1 MARQSRRQSAG
12 RRHARRWGTLPLRPR
27 ARWFVCG
34 ESAALGAAKV
44 SSLWAAAARWARPS
58 SRSGRRPRSVNLIR
72 VTLDSRAVRW
82 SGLPMPHRRTFADAI
97 VASAHSDRPALRHPA
112 FAWPLKPAPGPWA
125 TPPDPMV
132 QQDRLGREDQVGT
145 VSQCQRPAGGRAAR
159 RGETSIASSPPS
171 WPAKPCAVFRPP
183 VEAALPAARWARPST
198 RSGRRPRSVNL
209 TVPTP
214 GWRPGGSAW
223 RDKHRVIAAIVAGEA
238 LCGLS
243 TAGGGRPPGGPLGA
257 PIHTQRPQAAQREP
271 HSANARLEAGRLG
284 AANLAL
290 RPAERKPVGAMDG
303 PTGALF
309 RCSSP

>member
-58 SRSGRRPRSVNLIR
+58 TRSGRRPRSVHLIR

-214 GWRPGGSAW
+214 GWRPGGSARRTSRFAPPSASLSGPW
-223 RDKHRVIAAIVAGEA
+223 MARQA
-238 LCGLS
+238 LYS
-243 TAGGGRPPGGPLGA
+243 DAHPREPAVDVQLGA
-257 PIHTQRPQAAQREP
+257 GDET
-271 HSANARLEAGRLG
+271 ARHRGAEQDRGAHQLLRGAEAGHRRL
-284 AANLAL
+284 AHDRRRPL
-290 RPAERKPVGAMDG
+290 R
-303 PTGALF
+303 
-309 RCSSP
+309 